1 MKYNAQIFYH
11 APYIQERGNVRMKKR
26 KKQTEVFCPYCGRR
40 AVLRPITYVV
50 GENRRIFD
58 PDQMVYVCS
67 VYPACNAYVAANKK
81 NLRPLGSLADGELRN
96 LRIQAHRALRSLWQ
110 NGYLSEKDAYHW
122 LSGKL
127 GLTEKDTHIAKF
139 SHYRCKETIRCC
151 EAYIEERREFEK
163 MGRRMTKSRK
173 EGSHDTKG
181 NRT

>member
-1 MKYNAQIFYH
+1 
-11 APYIQERGNVRMKKR
+11 MKKR

-40 AVLRPITYVV
+40 AVLRPITYVI

-67 VYPACNAYVAANKK
+67 AYPACNAYVAANKK

-127 GLTEKDTHIAKF
+127 GLPEKDTHIAKF

-151 EAYIEERREFEK
+151 EVYIEERREFEK
-163 MGRRMTKSRK
+163 KGRRMKKSRK